1 MPPGYPHAV
10 FTPEDSLA
18 FGANFYTLPH
28 LGNSLCL
35 LHQQQIADSDGL
47 ILSNEML
54 TKEDYLEFIT
64 MLEYCA
70 SQVALPETTSLI
82 KSALQWGIS
91 NTEKDFEEVQALGSD
106 GFKAEQSALRVAIW
120 NVLRKFDT
128 DE

>member
-1 MPPGYPHAV
+1 
-10 FTPEDSLA
+10 
-18 FGANFYTLPH
+18 
-28 LGNSLCL
+28 
-35 LHQQQIADSDGL
+35 
-47 ILSNEML
+47 ML
-54 TKEDYLEFIT
+54 TKEDYLDFIT

-120 NVLRKFDT
+120 NVLKKFDT
-128 DE
+128 DG